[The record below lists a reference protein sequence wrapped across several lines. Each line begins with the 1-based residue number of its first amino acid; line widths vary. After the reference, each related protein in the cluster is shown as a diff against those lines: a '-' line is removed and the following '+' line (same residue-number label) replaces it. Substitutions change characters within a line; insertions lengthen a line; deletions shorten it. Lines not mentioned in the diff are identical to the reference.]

1 MLIMSKNVLVVL
13 LIIMGAGANNEMVA
27 SVRGVGGQIRSG
39 GEYVPII
46 RERIHITFLL
56 LYQHQCFIIITI
68 ILATQHITNCR
79 HKVVFQNLNI

>member
-13 LIIMGAGANNEMVA
+13 MIIMGAGANNEMVA

-39 GEYVPII
+39 GECVPII

-56 LYQHQCFIIITI
+56 LYQCFIIITI

>member
-27 SVRGVGGQIRSG
+27 SVRGVGGQSRSG

-56 LYQHQCFIIITI
+56 LYQHQYFIINTI
-68 ILATQHITNCR
+68 IIATQHITNCR
-79 HKVVFQNLNI
+79 LKIIFQNLNI